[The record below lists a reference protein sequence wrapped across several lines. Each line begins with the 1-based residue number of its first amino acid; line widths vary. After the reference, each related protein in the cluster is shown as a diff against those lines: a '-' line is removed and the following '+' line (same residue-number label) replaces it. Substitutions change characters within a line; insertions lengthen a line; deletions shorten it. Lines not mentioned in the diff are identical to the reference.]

1 MTLNFTA
8 LPLSF
13 HSMDLFSSLSLSH
26 TEKKKKKASWDKEHQ
41 EAAQKHQSLNTG
53 HLFWSIIKKLKVEIH
68 DYLRLV

>member
-13 HSMDLFSSLSLSH
+13 HSMDLFSSLSLIQ
-26 TEKKKKKASWDKEHQ
+26 KKKKKALWDKEHQ